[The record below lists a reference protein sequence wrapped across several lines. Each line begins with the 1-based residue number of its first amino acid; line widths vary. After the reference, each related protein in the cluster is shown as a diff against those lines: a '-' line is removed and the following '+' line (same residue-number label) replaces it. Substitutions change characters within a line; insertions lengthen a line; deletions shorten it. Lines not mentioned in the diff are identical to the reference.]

1 MSGVIDIFSSMINIL
16 GSLMLFAGLSFGPAM
31 LLSFFDDD
39 LLDFEDMFF
48 VSWMVSVVLST
59 ILFLNGGY

>member
-1 MSGVIDIFSSMINIL
+1 MIDVFSNMIEIL
-16 GSLMLFAGLSFGPAM
+16 GSLILFAGLSFGPAM
-31 LLSFFDDD
+31 LLALFDDD

-48 VSWMVSVVLST
+48 VSWMVSVVLNT

>member
-1 MSGVIDIFSSMINIL
+1 MSGVIGNMIDII
-16 GSLMLFAGLSFGPAM
+16 GSLIFFAGLSFGPAM
-31 LLSFFDDD
+31 LLSIFDDD

-48 VSWMVSVVLST
+48 VSWMVSVVLNT

>member
-1 MSGVIDIFSSMINIL
+1 MIDVFGNMIEIL
-16 GSLMLFAGLSFGPAM
+16 GSLILFAGLSFVPAM
-31 LLSFFDDD
+31 LLALFDDD

-48 VSWMVSVVLST
+48 VSWMVSVVLNT

>member
-1 MSGVIDIFSSMINIL
+1 MIDIFSNMIDIL
-16 GSLMLFAGLSFGPAM
+16 GSLILFAGLSFGPAM

-48 VSWMVSVVLST
+48 VSWMVSVVLNV
-59 ILFLNGGY
+59 ILFFNGGN

>member
-1 MSGVIDIFSSMINIL
+1 MIDVFSNMIEIL
-16 GSLMLFAGLSFGPAM
+16 GSLILFAGLSFGPAM
-31 LLSFFDDD
+31 LLALFDDD

-48 VSWMVSVVLST
+48 VSWMVSVVLNA